1 MGSRHLTVGIIFLSQ
16 TGVGMLGNSSFFVL
30 YCLVFCT
37 GLKLRLS
44 DHILKHLCLANCLV
58 LLSKGIPQIMTSFG
72 RNDFLDDHGCKFLF
86 YVHRVAREVSLSS
99 TCLLSVFQ
107 AMTVIPS
114 KFRWTKLKVR
124 APKYIEHFC
133 FLIWVLHLLGNILVP
148 LKLFASRNTTQNHFI
163 YCSADYATLN
173 SIYHALFH
181 GSIDVICLC
190 FLMWTSGS
198 LVLFLH
204 RHKQQVKY
212 IRNYRHNS
220 SLSPETKATQ
230 SVLIL
235 GCTFVFFFT
244 LSSISSTCVTFLIVP
259 EWWILDIN
267 IFLDACFSTI
277 SPFMLICSHSHIS
290 RLLVILCER
299 NQIFHRFH
307 ISHKSTR
314 IC

>member
-1 MGSRHLTVGIIFLSQ
+1 MDSRHLTVGIIFLSQ

-86 YVHRVAREVSLSS
+86 YIHRVAREVSLSS

-114 KFRWTKLKVR
+114 KSRWTKLKVR

-133 FLIWVLHLLGNILVP
+133 FLIWVLHLLGNILIP
-148 LKLFASRNTTQNHFI
+148 LKLIAPRNKSWNRFI
-163 YCSADYATLN
+163 YCSNKETN
-173 SIYHALFH
+173 SIKYLLHALFH

-190 FLMWTSGS
+190 ILMWTSRS
-198 LVLFLH
+198 LLLFLH

-212 IRNYRHNS
+212 IRNSRHNF

-244 LSSISSTCVTFLIVP
+244 LSSISSICVTFLIAP

-267 IFLDACFSTI
+267 IFLDACFSTL
-277 SPFMLICSHSHIS
+277 SPFILIRSHCLIS
-290 RLLVILCER
+290 RLQFCFL
-299 NQIFHRFH
+299 
-307 ISHKSTR
+307 
-314 IC
+314 